1 MATWFTRE
9 RTTTRRE
16 WIVPMYGGQNDH
28 AQLLQAVHAARQA
41 YRDQYG
47 IDRTTSLSDDTVM
60 VSVGDSEIILWFEI
74 ERTEHPR

>member
-1 MATWFTRE
+1 MATWYSRE

-28 AQLLQAVHAARQA
+28 VQLLQAVTAARNDYA
-41 YRDQYG
+41 SQYG
-47 IDRTTSLSDDTVM
+47 TDRPLSDDAVM

-74 ERTEHPR
+74 ARTEEHR